1 MEFVLKMGELKYF
14 VVLSLALIVT
24 FLDHAL
30 FVVLW
35 FEKSLFFFNYYL
47 LKPVSMCFKDDT
59 SHCALIDV
67 L

>member
-35 FEKSLFFFNYYL
+35 FEKSLFFLTIIF
-47 LKPVSMCFKDDT
+47 
-59 SHCALIDV
+59 
-67 L
+67 

>member
-1 MEFVLKMGELKYF
+1 MSEQTTEHFFGSMEFVLKMGELKYF

-35 FEKSLFFFNYYL
+35 FEKSLFF
-47 LKPVSMCFKDDT
+47 
-59 SHCALIDV
+59 
-67 L
+67 

>member
-1 MEFVLKMGELKYF
+1 MSEQTTEHFFGSMEFVLKMGELKYF

-35 FEKSLFFFNYYL
+35 FEKSLFFLTIIF
-47 LKPVSMCFKDDT
+47 
-59 SHCALIDV
+59 
-67 L
+67 